1 MQHHVRP
8 LALIAFALLLGY
20 LLTLFTGTS
29 LVVDVLLFA
38 CSLFAL
44 VKSADIFTRLASVL
58 GNRLGISRLATGIL
72 IIAIGTS
79 APELFAS
86 IGAALQNQPE
96 MVVGNVLGTI
106 IANSLL
112 GIGCGAIAASTTLTV
127 HNNVFG
133 TQMSLFLVAILLA
146 LGSLYDGVLIWYEG
160 LILLLVLG
168 FYLHHVMRY
177 SDAPAIEHDADD
189 LEPDDLSE
197 PADIA
202 SPFIY
207 LIPSL
212 LISLSALFLS
222 GDLVVSALIQGAE
235 TLDISSTKL
244 AASILAVGTSI
255 PEIAT
260 AIALVRQNNADGLFG
275 EIIGSNIF
283 DTLGILGLIAL
294 FTPLTLAADLLLYLG
309 GSVFMMFIIT
319 MMIMN
324 DREINRLEGVSL
336 IALFSLFTLQLV
348 SL

>member
-8 LALIAFALLLGY
+8 LVLIASTLLLGY
-20 LLTLFTGTS
+20 LLTHFTGIG
-29 LVVDVLLFA
+29 LVTDVSLFA
-38 CSLFAL
+38 VSLFAL
-44 VKSADIFTRLASVL
+44 VKSADIFTRLASAL
-58 GNRLGISRLATGIL
+58 GSRLGISRLATGIL

-86 IGAALQNQPE
+86 IGAALQNRPE

-112 GIGCGAIAASTTLTV
+112 GIGCGAIVASTALTV

-146 LGSLYDGVLIWYEG
+146 LGSLYDGVLVWYEG

-168 FYLHHVMRY
+168 FYLHHVMRH
-177 SDAPAIEHDADD
+177 SGVPATQND
-189 LEPDDLSE
+189 PDDSDPDGRSE
-197 PADIA
+197 RADTA
-202 SPFIY
+202 LPVVW

-212 LISLSALFLS
+212 LISLVALFLS
-222 GDLVVSALIQGAE
+222 GELVVSALIQGAE

-244 AASILAVGTSI
+244 ATSILAVGTSI

-283 DTLGILGLIAL
+283 DTLGILGVIAL
-294 FTPLTLAADLLLYLG
+294 FTPLTLATDLLLYLS

>member
-8 LALIAFALLLGY
+8 MALIASALLLGY
-20 LLTLFTGTS
+20 LLILFMRAS
-29 LVVDVLLFA
+29 LISDMLLFA
-38 CSLFAL
+38 VSLFAL
-44 VKSADIFTRLASVL
+44 VKSADIFTRLATDL

-86 IGAALQNQPE
+86 VGAALQGQPE
-96 MVVGNVLGTI
+96 IVVGNVLGTI

-112 GIGCGAIAASTTLTV
+112 GIGCGAIVASTALKV
-127 HNNVFG
+127 HHSVFG

-146 LGSLYDGVLIWYEG
+146 LGSLYDGILVWYEG
-160 LILLLVLG
+160 LILLIVLG
-168 FYLHHVMRY
+168 FYLHYVMRH
-177 SDAPAIEHDADD
+177 SGAP
-189 LEPDDLSE
+189 EPDTHGIPDESVE
-197 PADIA
+197 PADM
-202 SPFIY
+202 SPPVAW
-207 LIPSL
+207 LIPLL
-212 LISLSALFLS
+212 LISLAALFLS
-222 GDLVVSALIQGAE
+222 GDLVVTALIQGAA

-244 AASILAVGTSI
+244 ATSILAVGTSI

-260 AIALVRQNNADGLFG
+260 AIALVRQHNADGLFG

-283 DTLGILGLIAL
+283 DVLGIFGIIAL
-294 FTPLTLAADLLLYLG
+294 FTPLTLAADLLLYLS
-309 GSVFMMFIIT
+309 GSVFLMFIIT

-348 SL
+348 NL